1 MVANDIQGDTIVSN
15 PEESI
20 FTSKQET
27 PQISAKRKMQLEE
40 LNIQTTKGKKQVNL
54 DISFILFILSYD

>member
-15 PEESI
+15 PEEYI